1 MSHCIFRCSGNTSI
15 IASTEISITESE
27 ITLVNNSSKIS
38 HYATTSTQT
47 LRNIFANN
55 RVHLSSSYLYMRFG
69 IISNCTFGRADT
81 YGFCL
86 VHLIL
91 TVYTMK
97 FVVLLLVISLLVFGA
112 YIWVQEMLL

>member
-1 MSHCIFRCSGNTSI
+1 MHIRCSGNTSI

-81 YGFCL
+81 YGS
-86 VHLIL
+86 VSSSYL

>member
-1 MSHCIFRCSGNTSI
+1 M
-15 IASTEISITESE
+15 A
-27 ITLVNNSSKIS
+27 L
-38 HYATTSTQT
+38 
-47 LRNIFANN
+47 
-55 RVHLSSSYLYMRFG
+55 
-69 IISNCTFGRADT
+69 
-81 YGFCL
+81 L